1 MDTSIHS
8 TPVFRHYI
16 AIPQDHGS
24 WVFLLS
30 PLIIGYCAGGRWGT
44 ASLYLVL
51 GALSGFL
58 IRQPV
63 TIAVKILSGRR
74 PRRDLHAAVFWVVI
88 YSAAG
93 IGSIYGLI
101 TSGMSHLLFLVIPAL
116 FVFAWHLMLVT
127 RRAERRQVGVELAAS
142 GVLALAAP
150 AAFWVGS
157 GYPAAMGWLLWL
169 LTWLQS
175 AASIVYA
182 YMRLEQREQKVIGP
196 VAQRLKGRGSLT
208 RRAWLYSI
216 FNITAVIVLAFAQL
230 TPAWL
235 CLPYAVQLC
244 ETLWGSFHPATGWR
258 PTAIGFR
265 QLIVS
270 AIFTILF
277 IMTWNSGH

>member
-1 MDTSIHS
+1 MDISIRGAK
-8 TPVFRHYI
+8 VFRHYI

-30 PLIIGYCAGGRWGT
+30 PLIIGFCAGRTWGT
-44 ASLYLVL
+44 ASLYLIL

-58 IRQPV
+58 IRQPM
-63 TIAVKILSGRR
+63 TIAIKILSGRR
-74 PRRDLHAAVFWVVI
+74 PRSDLYAAVFWAII

-93 IGSIYGLI
+93 ILSIYGLM
-101 TSGMSHLLFLVIPAL
+101 TSGMSYLLLLVIPAL
-116 FVFAWHLMLVT
+116 FVFAWHLILVT
-127 RRAERRQVGVELAAS
+127 RRAERRQVGVEIAAS

-157 GYPAAMGWLLWL
+157 GHPAAVGWLLWL

-182 YMRLEQREQKVIGP
+182 YMRLEQRNKKEIEP
-196 VAQRLKGRGSLT
+196 IAQRLSGKDSLT
-208 RRAWLYSI
+208 LRAWLYSI
-216 FNITAVIVLAFAQL
+216 YNLITVVVLASARL

-235 CLPYAVQLC
+235 SLPYAVQLC
-244 ETLWGSFHPATGWR
+244 ETLWGSFHPAAGLR

-265 QLIVS
+265 QLMVS
-270 AIFTILF
+270 AIFTVLF
-277 IMTWNSGH
+277 IITWNFGH